1 MDKKR
6 DYLLPVSIIV
16 AAVLVSGALVY
27 NVGRNASDP
36 NLAIDAAGEPSL
48 PTSSAASSVKPV
60 DADDHLRGN
69 PDAPIKIV
77 EFSDLECPF
86 CKRFHFTMQQVID
99 NYEDQVAWVYRHL
112 PLTSLHP
119 KAFKEAE
126 ATECAAELGG
136 NGAFWAYVDRIFEI
150 TPSNNGLDLDKLPE
164 IAEEIGLDRGEF
176 ETCLN
181 SGRHASGIDEDME
194 DAANSGGRGT
204 PYSVMIVNGEQFVPI
219 NGAQP
224 YESVKLIIDQA
235 LEGLAQER

>member
-36 NLAIDAAGEPSL
+36 NLAADVAGEPSL
-48 PTSSAASSVKPV
+48 PTSSAASNIKPV
-60 DADDHLRGN
+60 DAGDHLRGN

-77 EFSDLECPF
+77 EFSDFECPF
-86 CKRFHFTMQQVID
+86 CKRFHFTMQQVLD
-99 NYEDQVAWVYRHL
+99 NYGDQVAWVYRQF
-112 PLTSLHP
+112 PLVSLHS

-126 ATECAAELGG
+126 ASECAAELGG
-136 NGAFWAYVDRIFEI
+136 NGAFWAYADRIFEI
-150 TPSNNGLDLDKLPE
+150 TPSNDGLDLDKLPE

-181 SGRHASGIDEDME
+181 SGRHISSVDEDVE
-194 DAANSGGRGT
+194 DAASSGGRGT

-235 LEGLAQER
+235 LQSL

>member
-1 MDKKR
+1 M
-6 DYLLPVSIIV
+6 
-16 AAVLVSGALVY
+16 
-27 NVGRNASDP
+27 
-36 NLAIDAAGEPSL
+36 
-48 PTSSAASSVKPV
+48 
-60 DADDHLRGN
+60 RGN

-77 EFSDLECPF
+77 EFSDFECPF
-86 CKRFHFTMQQVID
+86 CKRFHFTMQQVLD
-99 NYEDQVAWVYRHL
+99 NYGDQVAWVYRQF
-112 PLTSLHP
+112 PLVSLHS

-126 ATECAAELGG
+126 ASECAAELGG
-136 NGAFWAYVDRIFEI
+136 NGAFWAYTDRIFEI
-150 TPSNNGLDLDKLPE
+150 TPSNDGLDLDKLPE

-181 SGRHASGIDEDME
+181 SGRHISSVDEDVE

-235 LEGLAQER
+235 LQSL